1 MPPDKRNRPGGGP
14 QAAHDGSTSRTSVGP
29 TVRWR
34 VAPVPVWLGEQ
45 LDAIAGRLAFG
56 AGPRCEHLRDGIAAD
71 AIAALWTDA
80 LVCVRCI
87 RRLRLTGDADH
98 TCDRCGG
105 LSRPTIWPGLCQPSP
120 GFLVVYGLCRSCHT
134 DNPALVTS

>member
-1 MPPDKRNRPGGGP
+1 VK
-14 QAAHDGSTSRTSVGP
+14 AASTVSTVISTEASVNP

-34 VAPVPVWLGEQ
+34 VAPVPAWLAEQ

-56 AGPRCEHLRDGIAAD
+56 AGPRCEHLRDGTAAD

-120 GFLVVYGLCRSCHT
+120 GFLVVYGLCRSCRT